1 MSGAEYSNARVCAR
15 GSVLEVS
22 LDIKNR
28 TRETWTPETFSLGWQ
43 FFDPQSNLF
52 IQEGAWTPV
61 AGNIAP
67 GAAAKFEISIPFPP
81 EAGAYE
87 IYVSHIQPS
96 CGWAFARGQA
106 FLRIL
111 VNALAEGDNS
121 RIVEVDNSRIAEGD
135 NSQIHVLA
143 QEIATVRWLRWRRFW
158 TALPMLFASPLRT
171 IAQNH
176 RLIRSM
182 ARRDILARYRG
193 SFGDV
198 FWTVLN
204 PLLLMATY
212 FFVFGIVL
220 RTRFGADQSRTGF
233 ALYFLAG
240 MLPWLAFS
248 EPVGRA
254 ASVILEHRNF
264 VKKLVFPLDTL
275 PVNQVVSGLV
285 TELFGAAVFVA
296 GLLVMRHTVPAA
308 VLWLPVLLVPQ
319 LLFTLGICWFL
330 AALGVYMRDL
340 GQIMALV
347 LTLWFFI
354 TPICYPESTNLS
366 PAIAAVMR
374 QNPLYVLVRG
384 YRAVF
389 LEGHA
394 PEFLPVLKLWAIAL
408 ALFFLGHVWFYRL
421 RKSFADVI

>member
-1 MSGAEYSNARVCAR
+1 MKAQISAQGAVLRVAAVVENESR
-15 GSVLEVS
+15 Q
-22 LDIKNR
+22 
-28 TRETWTPETFSLGWQ
+28 TWTPETFSLGWQ
-43 FFDPQSNLF
+43 LYDPQTGVF
-52 IQEGAWTPV
+52 IEEGAWTPV
-61 AGNIAP
+61 TSDVPPGSSAQFDIAIPIAP
-67 GAAAKFEISIPFPP
+67 DS
-81 EAGAYE
+81 GAYE
-87 IYVSHIQPS
+87 VYLSAIQPPD
-96 CGWAFARGQA
+96 GWAYARGER
-106 FLRIL
+106 FLRIG
-111 VNALAEGDNS
+111 VEGVDGQL
-121 RIVEVDNSRIAEGD
+121 RILD
-135 NSQIHVLA
+135 H
-143 QEIATVRWLRWRRFW
+143 EITTMRSLRWRRMW
-158 TALPMLFASPLRT
+158 AALPKLIASPVRT
-171 IAQNH
+171 VIQNR

-204 PLLLMATY
+204 PLLLMSTY

-220 RTRFGADQSRTGF
+220 QTRFGADQSRTGF

-254 ASVILEHRNF
+254 AYVILEHRNF

-296 GLLVMRHTVPAA
+296 GLLLVRHAVPAT
-308 VLWLPVLLVPQ
+308 VLWLPVLIIPQ
-319 LLFTLGICWFL
+319 LLFTLGVCWFL

-347 LTLWFFI
+347 LTLWFFV
-354 TPICYPESTNLS
+354 TPICYPESNKLT
-366 PAIAAVMR
+366 PAISAVVR
-374 QNPLYVLVRG
+374 LNPLYVLVRG

-394 PEFLPVLKLWAIAL
+394 PELYPLLKLWAIAL

>member
-1 MSGAEYSNARVCAR
+1 MSYRDVRVQAR
-15 GSVLEVS
+15 GSVLEAS
-22 LDIKNR
+22 LSIENKSR
-28 TRETWTPETFSLGWQ
+28 QTWTNQNFSLGWQ
-43 FFDPQSNLF
+43 FFDPQSNRFLE
-52 IQEGAWTPV
+52 EGAWTPV
-61 AGNIAP
+61 AGDVAP
-67 GAAAKFEISIPFPP
+67 GEAARFELSIPVPD
-81 EAGAYE
+81 AGAYE
-87 IYVSHIQPS
+87 IYVSHIQPPAS
-96 CGWAFARGQA
+96 WAYARGEP

-111 VNALAEGDNS
+111 VEASEGGLQ
-121 RIVEVDNSRIAEGD
+121 VV
-135 NSQIHVLA
+135 A
-143 QEIATVRWLRWRRFW
+143 QEMATLRSLRWRRIRA
-158 TALPMLFASPLRT
+158 ALPRLFASPVRT

-193 SFGDV
+193 SFGDF
-198 FWTVLN
+198 FWTILN

-220 RTRFGADQSRTGF
+220 QNRYGADQSRTGF
-233 ALYFLAG
+233 ALYFIAG

-275 PVNQVVSGLV
+275 PVNHVLAGLV
-285 TELFGAAVFVA
+285 TELFGAGVFIA
-296 GLLVMRHTVPAA
+296 ALLIIRHTVPAA

-319 LLFTLGICWFL
+319 LLFTLGLCWFL

-347 LTLWFFI
+347 LTIWFFI
-354 TPICYPESTNLS
+354 TPICYQESTNLS
-366 PAIAAVMR
+366 PAVLAVMR
-374 QNPLYVLVRG
+374 QNPLYTLVRG

-394 PEFLPVLKLWAIAL
+394 PELLPLVKLWVIAL

>member
-1 MSGAEYSNARVCAR
+1 MNYRDVRVRAR
-15 GSVLEVS
+15 GLVLDVS
-22 LDIKNR
+22 LSIENKSR
-28 TRETWTPETFSLGWQ
+28 QTWKPENFSLGWQ

-52 IQEGAWTPV
+52 IEEGAWTPV
-61 AGNIAP
+61 AADVVP
-67 GAAAKFEISIPFPP
+67 GAVANFEISIPFLP
-81 EAGAYE
+81 EAGAYD
-87 IYVSHIQPS
+87 IYLSHIQTPG
-96 CGWAFARGQA
+96 GWAYTRGEP
-106 FLRIL
+106 FVRIL
-111 VNALAEGDNS
+111 VEASNDQL
-121 RIVEVDNSRIAEGD
+121 RI
-135 NSQIHVLA
+135 LA
-143 QEIATVRWLRWRRFW
+143 QEITTVRSLRWRRIW
-158 TALPMLFASPLRT
+158 AALPKLFASPIRT

-198 FWTVLN
+198 FWTILN

-220 RTRFGADQSRTGF
+220 RTRFGPDQSRTAF

-248 EPVGRA
+248 EPVGRS

-296 GLLVMRHTVPAA
+296 GLLIIRHTVPAA

-319 LLFTLGICWFL
+319 LLFTLGVCWFL

-366 PAIAAVMR
+366 PAISAVMR
-374 QNPLYVLVRG
+374 QNPLYMLVRG

-394 PEFLPVLKLWAIAL
+394 PEFLPVVKLWAIAL